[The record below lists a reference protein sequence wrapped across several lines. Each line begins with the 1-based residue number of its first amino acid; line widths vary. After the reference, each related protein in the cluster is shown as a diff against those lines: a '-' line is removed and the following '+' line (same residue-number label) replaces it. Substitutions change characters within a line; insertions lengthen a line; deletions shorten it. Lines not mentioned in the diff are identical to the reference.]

1 MATYMIIFL
10 AIALVATLSYG
21 TYELTREGK

>member
-10 AIALVATLSYG
+10 AIALVVTLSYG
-21 TYELTREGK
+21 TYELTRESK